1 MQVAGRRAGVR
12 PHMGGWAGALSMLD
26 DAWSGGCAG
35 SRADGGWP
43 GADERVRMAGW
54 ARGRAWEAGQVF
66 GRSGTR
72 ADGMRSGGRS
82 GSRADDGWPVAGEAQ
97 MVEHHGAQ
105 MLIMMTLDIG
115 RCLLYTIVARN
126 ISKVSTNII

>member
-1 MQVAGRRAGVR
+1 
-12 PHMGGWAGALSMLD
+12 
-26 DAWSGGCAG
+26 
-35 SRADGGWP
+35 
-43 GADERVRMAGW
+43 
-54 ARGRAWEAGQVF
+54 
-66 GRSGTR
+66 
-72 ADGMRSGGRS
+72 MRSGGRS
-82 GSRADDGWPVAGEAQ
+82 GSRADDGWPVAGEVQNLQ

>member
-1 MQVAGRRAGVR
+1 
-12 PHMGGWAGALSMLD
+12 
-26 DAWSGGCAG
+26 
-35 SRADGGWP
+35 
-43 GADERVRMAGW
+43 
-54 ARGRAWEAGQVF
+54 
-66 GRSGTR
+66 
-72 ADGMRSGGRS
+72 MRSGGRS

-105 MLIMMTLDIG
+105 MLMTLDIG

>member
-1 MQVAGRRAGVR
+1 M
-12 PHMGGWAGALSMLD
+12 
-26 DAWSGGCAG
+26 G

-43 GADERVRMAGW
+43 GADERVLMAGW

-66 GRSGTR
+66 GGGCKR